1 MIKKNTLPY
10 CSKINTNIYNSNNN
24 LCSNTY
30 KNVYNNTY
38 DNSYRNAHNSKY
50 KNYNNKFQNIQC
62 LNCGFY
68 GHGIRTCNYPITSY
82 GIICYLKN
90 NNDENIKY
98 LMIQRKDS
106 LCYIEFLRGR
116 YKSDNLNYLLKLFK
130 YITPVEKE
138 NIINLDFDILW
149 RKLWR
154 DYDLTKF
161 KKDYTQSKN
170 KFNKIK
176 NGYIVKENL
185 INFNYLINNSI
196 NNKKNYNDTEWEWPK
211 GRRNLNEHNI
221 KCAIR
226 EFEEESGLP
235 KNKIELI
242 STKSYE
248 EIYIAVNNVR
258 YRHIY
263 YIAKCTKSDDSI
275 INLFNPI
282 NKTQV
287 KEVKDVKWLNYDN
300 VIKSI
305 RDIYVE
311 RIELFKRID
320 RIIKKK
326 ELYD

>member
-1 MIKKNTLPY
+1 MIKTNTLPY
-10 CSKINTNIYNSNNN
+10 YTTPMNKQYRQYNDSLNN
-24 LCSNTY
+24 LCRKPTNTCTEING
-30 KNVYNNTY
+30 KN
-38 DNSYRNAHNSKY
+38 
-50 KNYNNKFQNIQC
+50 KNRYQNIQC

-82 GIICYLKN
+82 GIICYHKN
-90 NNDENIKY
+90 ENDDKIKY

-116 YKSDNLNYLLKLFK
+116 YNINNVKYLLKLFRC
-130 YITPVEKE
+130 ITPKEKD
-138 NIINLDFDILW
+138 NILKLDFDVLW
-149 RKLWR
+149 RNLWR
-154 DYDLTKF
+154 DYDLSKF
-161 KKDYTQSKN
+161 KKDYTHSKT

-176 NGYIVKENL
+176 KGFYIQNDFIDFE
-185 INFNYLINNSI
+185 YLIRNSL
-196 NNKKNYNDTEWEWPK
+196 NTKKVYNDTEWEWPK

-235 KNKIELI
+235 KNKIELL

-248 EIYIAVNNVR
+248 EVYIAVNNVR

-263 YIAKCTKSDDSI
+263 YIAKCIKSDNTI
-275 INLFNPI
+275 KNLFNPT

-287 KEVKDVKWLNYDN
+287 KEVKDVRWLNSEN
-300 VIKSI
+300 VINNI

-320 RIIKKK
+320 KIIKKK
-326 ELYD
+326 EQFN